1 MFVKSPA
8 RILIIISLFLTF
20 VSLLL
25 TGYSMYQTRRLA
37 SATRPQAR
45 PIATHSVAR

>member
-1 MFVKSPA
+1 MLVKSPA

-25 TGYSMYQTRRLA
+25 SGYAIYQTKRVV
-37 SATRPQAR
+37 SATRAQAR